1 MPDLETNSIQLFP
14 QVDDP
19 PIGTYDRAAEP
30 LYGRNL
36 RIALAMRGGV
46 SLAVW
51 IGGAVGELD
60 LLRRIRWTA
69 DGRSHFLWP
78 TAKIDELDQ
87 LVLKRA
93 RVYALAL
100 QSRGYDRVEYDA
112 LAGASAGG
120 LNSILYSVA
129 QRAGAKLDSV
139 LGVWVQDGA
148 FWSLMRGPGFRG
160 LDSPLDGD
168 GFFAPGVKQALE
180 TLRGEPADQVKT
192 HVARHIVV
200 DLSATVIDTQ
210 DAGDRVS
217 RSGRGEFHFVGAE
230 RGPTASKQISDLK
243 ELGRSVPTLDAP
255 DSEISLARLA
265 YAARSTSSLPGGF
278 EPALIYSSY
287 SNTDTN
293 IKKRIDFSY
302 AFHVQRKGFAAPFR
316 VVDGGL
322 TDNMPIDR
330 AFRAVRGL
338 ASEVYADRAI
348 IYLDPAPQATPL
360 VRAPSKYD
368 GPAAAQTL
376 PLEPKPKPRTDPSSR
391 LLRVIARAFGL
402 RANGENAAEKEQQ
415 IDDFRQQLNMAAA
428 RRLSTA
434 PLSAAASPLADS
446 PFTKSWYD
454 ISIALSDYSKH
465 RAVAD
470 ANLLSSV
477 LQNPAVWQLESDLPE
492 RHSYFALTPLQLANL
507 EQMVAANYLGAP
519 GGRTNA
525 IFAGPLAVID
535 SCLSLLTWV
544 RAIEDAN
551 FVSEAKT
558 ARLASIDRVTDPRGS
573 IRSVI
578 YGALDAAARQR
589 DVVLQ
594 DICLDVLTH
603 DDRRPPRSS
612 EKPTAK
618 AAADGLLAAPTTAI
632 IRLMKDLD
640 EIRKELADLTV
651 KLPPPVYDRVRIWAG
666 FPANGATSAIEVAA
680 FCAAAGIPDAISS
693 VKFWDISAATPAAE
707 SQGYVRLREDD
718 FRLALK
724 SILALPRAKDVNA
737 AEVRRLF
744 ADRPLSANAKLTG
757 TALGAFAG
765 FLSGDWRRNDWLWG
779 RLDGA
784 SGILEF
790 LQSIDPPRAGL
801 VTAGGVTSVA
811 DQRELVQESILQEA
825 WLTQRRAQPSN
836 LPADVGLGRAPF
848 WPMKPPAASTTP
860 DDIEVPDVA
869 ELRSQVV
876 VGSDTIVNLSPGYR
890 VGVASRAAH
899 LALRAFGRWSAGL
912 WTVIVSVLLKP
923 ILTLVPVVVDVP
935 RALLVGSIIVGLWT
949 VGSMTSGVVPS
960 TAPVDPTSHRWWPLL
975 PIGAAVVVFFAIR
988 GISSATDKW
997 NQIERELK
1005 SLKGDDRAS
1014 VALKDVQSWRGPQF
1028 TWAIALFVLAVVV
1041 LVLTLLGNAL
1051 WSLTWPSTFSGLVVG
1066 IGLAIASSRRAGQ
1079 VPTHS
1084 GYPVW
1089 TIVVTLFAAI
1099 ALVLAIAWPRLV
1111 LSWLNGIGDA
1121 FHNANLHGAWWGP
1134 AGSTSLPLAI
1144 AAVAILLS
1152 LVCNWGW
1159 QAGFHPQP
1167 LTSIPL
1173 AVLAVPWW
1181 LISAAVAGVF
1191 AYAACYVMLFATH
1204 SPDSRIVQAVCALVA
1219 LWVSGT
1225 VQSYLTQ
1232 LQLYTPSD
1240 ESARRP

>member
-1 MPDLETNSIQLFP
+1 
-14 QVDDP
+14 
-19 PIGTYDRAAEP
+19 
-30 LYGRNL
+30 
-36 RIALAMRGGV
+36 
-46 SLAVW
+46 
-51 IGGAVGELD
+51 
-60 LLRRIRWTA
+60 
-69 DGRSHFLWP
+69 
-78 TAKIDELDQ
+78 
-87 LVLKRA
+87 
-93 RVYALAL
+93 
-100 QSRGYDRVEYDA
+100 
-112 LAGASAGG
+112 
-120 LNSILYSVA
+120 
-129 QRAGAKLDSV
+129 
-139 LGVWVQDGA
+139 
-148 FWSLMRGPGFRG
+148 
-160 LDSPLDGD
+160 
-168 GFFAPGVKQALE
+168 
-180 TLRGEPADQVKT
+180 
-192 HVARHIVV
+192 
-200 DLSATVIDTQ
+200 
-210 DAGDRVS
+210 
-217 RSGRGEFHFVGAE
+217 
-230 RGPTASKQISDLK
+230 
-243 ELGRSVPTLDAP
+243 
-255 DSEISLARLA
+255 
-265 YAARSTSSLPGGF
+265 
-278 EPALIYSSY
+278 
-287 SNTDTN
+287 
-293 IKKRIDFSY
+293 
-302 AFHVQRKGFAAPFR
+302 
-316 VVDGGL
+316 
-322 TDNMPIDR
+322 
-330 AFRAVRGL
+330 
-338 ASEVYADRAI
+338 
-348 IYLDPAPQATPL
+348 
-360 VRAPSKYD
+360 
-368 GPAAAQTL
+368 
-376 PLEPKPKPRTDPSSR
+376 
-391 LLRVIARAFGL
+391 LRVIARAFGL

-434 PLSAAASPLADS
+434 PLSAAASPLAD

-454 ISIALSDYSKH
+454 ISLALSDYSKH

-507 EQMVAANYLGAP
+507 EQMVAANYLDAP
-519 GGRTNA
+519 GGKTNA

-551 FVSEAKT
+551 FVNDAKT
-558 ARLASIDRVTDPRGS
+558 ARLASIDRVADPRGS

-578 YGALDAAARQR
+578 YAALDAAARQR
-589 DVVLQ
+589 DLVLQ

-603 DDRRPPRSS
+603 DDLTPPRSS

-618 AAADGLLAAPTTAI
+618 AAADGLLAIPKAPMVQ
-632 IRLMKDLD
+632 LMKDLD
-640 EIRKELADLTV
+640 QLREELAEITV

-666 FPANGATSAIEVAA
+666 FPTNGAISAIEVAA

-707 SQGYVRLREDD
+707 SQAYTRLREED

-724 SILALPRAKDVNA
+724 SILALPRAKDVNQ

-790 LQSIDPPRAGL
+790 LQSVDPPRSGL
-801 VTAGGVTSVA
+801 VETGSVPPLA
-811 DQRELVQESILQEA
+811 EQRQLVQESILQEA
-825 WLTQRRAQPSN
+825 WLTQRRARPST

-848 WPMKPPAASTTP
+848 WPMTHSAGST
-860 DDIEVPDVA
+860 DVAQIEIPNVA
-869 ELRSQVV
+869 ELRSHVV

-935 RALLVGSIIVGLWT
+935 RALLVGSIIIGLWT

-960 TAPVDPTSHRWWPLL
+960 TAAVDPTSHRWWPLL
-975 PIGAAVVVFFAIR
+975 PIGAAIVVFFAIR
-988 GISSATDKW
+988 GIASATDKW
-997 NQIERELK
+997 NEIERELK
-1005 SLKGDDRAS
+1005 GIKGDNRATA
-1014 VALKDVQSWRGPQF
+1014 ALKDVQSRRGPQF
-1028 TWAIALFVLAVVV
+1028 TWAIALFVLAVAV

-1079 VPTHS
+1079 VPTRS

-1089 TIVVTLFAAI
+1089 TIVVTLFAVV
-1099 ALVLAIAWPRLV
+1099 ALVLAIAWPRTV
-1111 LSWLNGIGDA
+1111 LAWLTAIGDA
-1121 FHNANLHGAWWGP
+1121 FHHANLHGAWWGP

-1144 AAVAILLS
+1144 AAVAALLS

-1181 LISAAVAGVF
+1181 LISAAIAGVF
-1191 AYAACYVMLFATH
+1191 GYAACYVMLFATH

-1240 ESARRP
+1240 ESARRR